1 MFKAKPFQYAM
12 FCRRSEGGL
21 IYKGQAVTL
30 VGISLVD
37 VVKDDGHLHS
47 LLRYSKIFL

>member
-1 MFKAKPFQYAM
+1 MFSIKARSFLFAM
-12 FCRRSEGGL
+12 FYGRSEGGL
-21 IYKGQAVTL
+21 IHKGQAVTV
-30 VGISLVD
+30 VGISL